1 MIRKSH
7 LVPAILA
14 KPMTA
19 GEIAAA
25 LNVHPQT
32 AKVWVAQLV
41 KVGEIEAVLPRAR
54 SGLPQTYVRAA
65 VSSRGAIGG
74 NAFTNVRPKGRG

>member
-7 LVPAILA
+7 LVPALLA

-32 AKVWVAQLV
+32 AKVWVAQFL
-41 KVGEIEAVLPRAR
+41 KAGEIEMVLPRAR
-54 SGLPQTYVRAA
+54 NNLPQTYVRAV
-65 VSSRGAIGG
+65 VSSRGEVGG